1 LVIPEQ
7 LVQPVLQAQ
16 LVPLE
21 QQEEL
26 VRQDQLAQQVH
37 LEPLEPLE
45 ILVLQEEPVLLVR
58 PGQQVLRELQEQQE
72 TRAQQV
78 QLVIQEIQVKLD
90 P

>member
-16 LVPLE
+16 LVPLG
-21 QQEEL
+21 
-26 VRQDQLAQQVH
+26 QLAQQVH